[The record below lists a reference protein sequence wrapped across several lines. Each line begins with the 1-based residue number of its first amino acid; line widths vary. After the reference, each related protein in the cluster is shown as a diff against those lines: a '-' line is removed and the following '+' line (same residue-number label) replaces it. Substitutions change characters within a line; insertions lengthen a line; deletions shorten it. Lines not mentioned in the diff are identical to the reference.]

1 MSLLHYPGRLLV
13 VTTASSLLLFVA
25 SVAVAVYVNSEQART
40 ADVLGEN
47 VESRRAAANLEET
60 LLDLIALH
68 ASGVTAVQPLHDRI
82 STHLETIEQFAD
94 KRAERELAR
103 GVSESFS
110 DYRAQWQQKGSKWA
124 TERLSGQTLA
134 ECQKLR
140 EFNATQIEESE
151 RDHRQALRWMGWGF
165 GAVGILGSIAG
176 IVLGY
181 GLARGLRRA
190 VNSLLV
196 RVQGASD
203 LLGQELATVRVERDG
218 NALTDGVEDLVTR
231 VEHAVETL
239 QQREREVRR
248 SERLAAIGQLA
259 AGVAHEIR
267 NPLTSV
273 QLLVQTAR
281 KDPTVGG
288 LSPTDLSLIDEELDR
303 IERSLKVFIDY
314 ARPPKLERV
323 SCDLAA
329 ILESGIKLV
338 RGRANQQGVDLRF
351 TLPTNPI
358 IFDADVGQLR
368 QVIVNL
374 LLNAL
379 DAMPGGGTLE
389 VVARRNGAAVEF
401 EVIDSGSGIQPEILP
416 RLFEPF
422 ATGKETGLGL
432 GLVVSKRIVEDH
444 KGTLQGFNRPGAGAT
459 FVVRLPTLSPT
470 EGG

>member
-1 MSLLHYPGRLLV
+1 MSLLHYPGRLLI
-13 VTTASSLLLFVA
+13 VTTASSLLLLVA
-25 SVAVAVYVNSEQART
+25 SVGVAMYVKSEQART
-40 ADVLGEN
+40 ANILGED

-68 ASGVTAVQPLHDRI
+68 ASGVTTVQPLHDRI
-82 STHLETIEQFAD
+82 ARHLRTIEEFAD
-94 KRAERELAR
+94 KQDEREMAWR
-103 GVSESFS
+103 VADSFAE
-110 DYRAQWQQKGSKWA
+110 YRSQWQKHGSAWA
-124 TERLSGQTLA
+124 TQQLRTQILPACEQ
-134 ECQKLR
+134 LR

-151 RDHRQALRWMGWGF
+151 RNHRQALRWMGWGF
-165 GAVGILGSIAG
+165 VAVGVLGSVAG
-176 IVLGY
+176 VVLGY

-218 NALTDGVEDLVTR
+218 AAVTDGVEDLVAR

-248 SERLAAIGQLA
+248 SERLAAVGQLA

-273 QLLVQTAR
+273 QLLIQTAR

-288 LSPTDLSLIDEELDR
+288 LNPEDLSLIDDELGR

-314 ARPPKLERV
+314 ARPPKLERI
-323 SCDLAA
+323 SCDLGAV
-329 ILESGIKLV
+329 LEGSLKLV
-338 RGRANQQGVDLRF
+338 RGRASQQGVTLRF
-351 TLPTNPI
+351 SPPSSPI

-379 DAMPGGGTLE
+379 DAMPNGGTLE
-389 VVARRNGAAVEF
+389 VIARRNGSSAEF
-401 EVIDSGSGIQPEILP
+401 EVSDSGKGISPEMLP

-422 ATGKETGLGL
+422 ATGKETGLGEE
-432 GLVVSKRIVEDH
+432 S
-444 KGTLQGFNRPGAGAT
+444 AGCRR
-459 FVVRLPTLSPT
+459 FC
-470 EGG
+470 